1 MIWRPKRRLGRVEMD
16 MLRQLFNKSSVN
28 KEDSNHI
35 KDLSE
40 KFGIS
45 WEAVKRIL
53 KSKWTPSSSILD
65 KSKRDPSLFDDQL
78 NKFNSGKR

>member
-1 MIWRPKRRLGRVEMD
+1 MTWTPKRKLGRVEMD
-16 MLRQLFNKSSVN
+16 MIRQLFNAKSKNGEENV
-28 KEDSNHI
+28 I

-53 KSKWTPSSSILD
+53 KSKWKPPLSDPSTSTRKI
-65 KSKRDPSLFDDQL
+65 PSLFDQL
-78 NKFNSGKR
+78 HKSNAEKQ